1 METTIGSTRW
11 VRESMAPVW
20 SEARKK
26 FDDAIYRTRTGDT
39 TTAAQLWDELKEAQE
54 NTSDGLVAGL
64 KCTGILGELERRG
77 QVVFRRR

>member
-26 FDDAIYRTRTGDT
+26 FDDAIYRMRTGDM
-39 TTAAQLWDELKEAQE
+39 TTAAELWDELKEAQE
-54 NTSDGLVAGL
+54 TTTDGLVAGL
-64 KCTGILGELERRG
+64 KCAGILGQLQRRG
-77 QVVFRRR
+77 QIPAGR